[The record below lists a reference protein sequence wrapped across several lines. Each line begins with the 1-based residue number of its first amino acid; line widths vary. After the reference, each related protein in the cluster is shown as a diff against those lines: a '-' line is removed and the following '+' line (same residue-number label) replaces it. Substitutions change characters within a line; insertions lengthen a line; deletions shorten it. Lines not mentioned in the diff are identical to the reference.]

1 MELISEQSSLSW
13 EGIHRGFPQHSPQP
27 TSLGCRVRAL
37 LPRPLALLSGP
48 CPPAPP
54 PGLTVGSVPSCPAP
68 WPYCGV
74 RALLP
79 CPLALL
85 SGPCPP
91 APPPG
96 LTVCT
101 LCGPLCP
108 GARGLGTAGMHGWW
122 PVLAEEVL
130 LLRYPSFSPG
140 AVLVQLNRW
149 EGGPS
154 S

>member
-27 TSLGCRVRAL
+27 TSLGCRVCAL
-37 LPRPLALLSGP
+37 LPR
-48 CPPAPP
+48 
-54 PGLTVGSVPSCPAP
+54 
-68 WPYCGV
+68 
-74 RALLP
+74 
-79 CPLALL
+79 PLALL

-122 PVLAEEVL
+122 PVLTEEVL

>member
-13 EGIHRGFPQHSPQP
+13 EGIGRGFPQNSPQP

-37 LPRPLALLSGP
+37 LPRPQPWLSG
-48 CPPAPP
+48 
-54 PGLTVGSVPSCPAP
+54 L
-68 WPYCGV
+68 
-74 RALLP
+74 
-79 CPLALL
+79 
-85 SGPCPP
+85 CPP

-101 LCGPLCP
+101 LYGPLCP
-108 GARGLGTAGMHGWW
+108 GAQGLGTDGMHGWW

-154 S
+154 SYSKTLSYAFLKVS